1 MSHTLIV
8 ELSLLCL
15 FVEIFTIT
23 FHTVCFDMS
32 SLTLKKKNFFF
43 RSQNP
48 EDRAAQVQIRH
59 GKRIF
64 YILRFLCG
72 QDDRDQA

>member
-8 ELSLLCL
+8 ELSLSSHY
-15 FVEIFTIT
+15 VEILTIT
-23 FHTVCFDMS
+23 FHTVCFDMF
-32 SLTLKKKNFFF
+32 SLTLKKNFFF

-72 QDDRDQA
+72 QDDRHQA

>member
-8 ELSLLCL
+8 ELSLSCL
-15 FVEIFTIT
+15 FVEISTIT
-23 FHTVCFDMS
+23 FHTVCFDMF
-32 SLTLKKKNFFF
+32 SLTLKKNFFF

-59 GKRIF
+59 GKWIF
-64 YILRFLCG
+64 YNLSFSFG
-72 QDDRDQA
+72 QDDGDQA